1 MSENVK
7 INSFFKNIVSSIEKS
22 PKDTEQN
29 NIYESVKIAKKEW
42 HTAQNIFNN
51 VSDPELVDFAI
62 YNMEAAEKKYVYLMK
77 RAKEIKEN
85 TNHYK

>member
-7 INSFFKNIVSSIEKS
+7 INNFFKNVISYIEKN
-22 PKDTEQN
+22 PKDEEEN
-29 NIYESVKIAKKEW
+29 SIYESVKIAKKEW
-42 HTAQNIFNN
+42 QTAQNIFNN

-85 TNHYK
+85 SNH